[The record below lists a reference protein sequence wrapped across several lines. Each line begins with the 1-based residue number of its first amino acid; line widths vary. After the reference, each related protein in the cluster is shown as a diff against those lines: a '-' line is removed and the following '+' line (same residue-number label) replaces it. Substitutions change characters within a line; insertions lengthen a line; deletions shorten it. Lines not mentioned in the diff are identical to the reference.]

1 MINQFKT
8 SLTTNMN
15 EEQLAKFELEWK
27 GLDTNGDGFIDKAE
41 VQALFRDVMQRVPL
55 MAGMSEEMKAESLE

>member
-1 MINQFKT
+1 
-8 SLTTNMN
+8 MN